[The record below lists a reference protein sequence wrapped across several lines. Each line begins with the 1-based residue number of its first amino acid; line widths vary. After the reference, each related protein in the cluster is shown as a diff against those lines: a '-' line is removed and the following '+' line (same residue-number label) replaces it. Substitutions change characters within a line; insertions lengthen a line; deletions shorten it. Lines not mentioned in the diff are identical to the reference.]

1 MAQKTV
7 LIPGVNW
14 FLNLLIS
21 GLFKQAP
28 KSPLDARARY
38 RASRLL
44 CGILLLVALFICICF
59 VSWLI
64 TSFWDSFFLWFA
76 EPLVFAF
83 FIYVYYF
90 YEVRGISFEC
100 PNCHQIISASE
111 TPWVCGECDF
121 INKSPRRFPVV
132 DKCGRC
138 SHEPKAY
145 KCHHQDCQK
154 FIFFSEDR
162 DPVNPAKRYTP
173 SFDEV
178 QRKTDEQAAEAQ
190 RKHEDALRELDRATE
205 LARRK
210 QRLKRAKDPQQS
222 EEYDE
227 IVSKVLSLYKS
238 GSERQDVFD
247 KLRAEAREKFK
258 DNPKK
263 LQKRLDLID
272 EIELNMQG

>member
-1 MAQKTV
+1 
-7 LIPGVNW
+7 
-14 FLNLLIS
+14 
-21 GLFKQAP
+21 
-28 KSPLDARARY
+28 
-38 RASRLL
+38 
-44 CGILLLVALFICICF
+44 
-59 VSWLI
+59 
-64 TSFWDSFFLWFA
+64 
-76 EPLVFAF
+76 
-83 FIYVYYF
+83 
-90 YEVRGISFEC
+90 
-100 PNCHQIISASE
+100 
-111 TPWVCGECDF
+111 
-121 INKSPRRFPVV
+121 
-132 DKCGRC
+132 
-138 SHEPKAY
+138 
-145 KCHHQDCQK
+145 
-154 FIFFSEDR
+154 
-162 DPVNPAKRYTP
+162 VNPAKRYTP